1 MMSVVFGFI
10 FVLASVPHSAN
21 EPDIEAPTALS
32 TVEAEVEHAARD
44 WLALGDEG
52 HWAEAW
58 KGTSRSFRESNTL
71 ESWTQAAKSVRAPLG
86 AVNSRA
92 IIHNSMVLA
101 PAAGVLVIKF
111 RTNFARKASA
121 VETVSMTREEG
132 SWRVTSVWVE

>member
-1 MMSVVFGFI
+1 MSVILGI
-10 FVLASVPHSAN
+10 LALATVPHSSDN
-21 EPDIEAPTALS
+21 PESTEPLAAVS

-52 HWAEAW
+52 HWGEAW
-58 KGTSRSFRESNTL
+58 NGTSRSFRESNTL

-86 AVNSRA
+86 PVNSRA
-92 IIHNSMVLA
+92 IIRNNMVLA
-101 PAAGVLVIKF
+101 PAAGVHVIRF
-111 RTNFARKASA
+111 RTNFANKGNA